1 MSPTRSRI
9 AATLATVTLALFA
22 GAVTLSS
29 AASPAAAQTH
39 ADVSQTHA

>member
-1 MSPTRSRI
+1 MSRTHPRI
-9 AATLATVTLALFA
+9 ATAIATVTLALFA